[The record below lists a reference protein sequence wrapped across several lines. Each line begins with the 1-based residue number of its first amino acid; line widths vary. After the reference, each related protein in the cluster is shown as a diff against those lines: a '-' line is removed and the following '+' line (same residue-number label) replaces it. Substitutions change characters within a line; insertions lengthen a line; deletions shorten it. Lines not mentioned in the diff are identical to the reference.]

1 MEILGLIA
9 AILTTVSFL
18 PQVIQVVKTKN
29 TKSISFG
36 MYLMFVLGVL
46 LWILYGFLI
55 GNKPVFIANLITFFL
70 AFIILVYKLIEIR
83 NSKKNYK

>member
-29 TKSISFG
+29 TKSISLG
-36 MYLMFVLGVL
+36 MYLMFVLGVV
-46 LWILYGFLI
+46 LWAIYGFLM
-55 GNKPVFIANLITFFL
+55 KDRPVFIANLITFCL
-70 AFIILVYKLIEIR
+70 SFIILIYKLKEVKDI
-83 NSKKNYK
+83 KKD